1 MTKGGDLLVG
11 GQDGVD
17 IINTTK
23 LGETNVEERPVF
35 SGLVL
40 FDQQVEVGDKFD
52 GHVIL
57 DEALD
62 FQRSISL
69 EYSENQFTIQMGS
82 DNGGINHCTRFVYQL
97 KGFNDKWIKTSANNP
112 EITYMSLPPGSY
124 TLCVRMLKDDGTMGE
139 VESRLDITIASPW
152 YQSWWAWICYVL
164 LALLA
169 IVAWKYLTRQIDIL
183 KERKRH
189 RKERAAT
196 EPEASKASE
205 NIDDDV
211 EEAVLM
217 DVEEIKV

>member
-1 MTKGGDLLVG
+1 L
-11 GQDGVD
+11 D
-17 IINTTK
+17 IEQAITLK
-23 LGETNVEERPVF
+23 
-35 SGLVL
+35 S
-40 FDQQVEVGDKFD
+40 
-52 GHVIL
+52 
-57 DEALD
+57 
-62 FQRSISL
+62 
-69 EYSENQFTIQMGS
+69 SENQFTIQMAS
-82 DNGGINHCTRFVYQL
+82 DNGGAKNHTRFVYRL
-97 KGFNDKWIKTSANNP
+97 KGFNDKWIKTVVSQP
-112 EITYMSLPPGSY
+112 DITYMGLPVGSY

-164 LALLA
+164 LALLG

-205 NIDDDV
+205 NTDDDV
-211 EEAVLM
+211 EEAMLM

>member
-1 MTKGGDLLVG
+1 
-11 GQDGVD
+11 
-17 IINTTK
+17 
-23 LGETNVEERPVF
+23 
-35 SGLVL
+35 
-40 FDQQVEVGDKFD
+40 
-52 GHVIL
+52 
-57 DEALD
+57 
-62 FQRSISL
+62 
-69 EYSENQFTIQMGS
+69 
-82 DNGGINHCTRFVYQL
+82 
-97 KGFNDKWIKTSANNP
+97 
-112 EITYMSLPPGSY
+112 
-124 TLCVRMLKDDGTMGE
+124 MGE

-169 IVAWKYLTRQIDIL
+169 IVGWKYLARQIDIL

-205 NIDDDV
+205 NTDDDV